1 MFAKKKKKK
10 SKNDPTPHCPGM
22 AGLWFSHSSMG
33 RLATNVGGG
42 GVETRVN
49 ALAIRGSPNK
59 SASGRTNQILSYMVF
74 GFTRCKIVYSSQTG
88 RMREQTVGLP

>member
-1 MFAKKKKKK
+1 MTPPLTAQGWRA
-10 SKNDPTPHCPGM
+10 SGSPTV
-22 AGLWFSHSSMG
+22 LWVVWQPM
-33 RLATNVGGG
+33 LGGG